1 MYLESKKREKERE
14 CMMEIF
20 EQITTKNFSELT
32 KDTKT
37 PQTQGAQRENLK
49 ATREKDTLFTHE
61 QC

>member
-1 MYLESKKREKERE
+1 
-14 CMMEIF
+14 MMEIF